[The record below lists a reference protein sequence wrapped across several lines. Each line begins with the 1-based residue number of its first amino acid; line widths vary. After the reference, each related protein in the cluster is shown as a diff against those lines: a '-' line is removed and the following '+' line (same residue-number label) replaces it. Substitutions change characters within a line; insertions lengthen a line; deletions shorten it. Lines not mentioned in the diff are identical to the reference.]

1 MTKPAATT
9 AAPAKPT
16 GSAKAPKAKANGTDG
31 GTLSRED
38 INLAKF
44 IKYEDDGGS
53 SDAHSD
59 DGAVNE
65 DGDMDESKRVRRMLS
80 NRESAR
86 RSRRRKQAH
95 LGHLQLKVNQLQCE
109 NQDLLHKLHQLH
121 GSFNTMMER
130 NRMIK
135 DNMAFLRMQIMS
147 GKPLSREALAA
158 VTQAVAVGEQ
168 TNLQAHLNSTLFGPN
183 GATTP
188 MMMQPNCQ
196 SMGVPYT
203 SASMGAMGGMM
214 QGGMQGG
221 MVPGPHGGMGG
232 AVGQMG
238 QMRVDSPAGLTPY
251 QMSQM
256 NQTMNH
262 PSQHM
267 TQNMGTYN
275 GMNGLGGQNMGTSNG
290 MNGLGNFKLEPQQ
303 PGASAGVSEFSN
315 ASSLTHAQGGSM
327 GNGMNTM
334 GGTPNEHPGPKGGGS
349 MGELNKMNGGGA
361 SVHETDNG
369 QHGYIH
375 GDGHFIDGPALP
387 AGGQIAE
394 REAALAAAVAAQLQM
409 STQMAN
415 DNGVD
420 TAGLGLGDVIADQ
433 EAALAARL
441 NARSP
446 APNDDGRSN
455 PGGGGGNSGSGV
467 NSGDG
472 GDSNHNSGGQQ
483 QQSRV
488 LDPAG
493 MDHEAPPLATP
504 IAVKPHLVH
513 HGVDAGDGDALLVNF
528 LATPID
534 PMGGPDDG
542 IDGWRQ
548 PAEDWAAAL
557 VTDGKEAGG
566 TLGKNGR
573 TASMNRVASL
583 ERIAKRMQGCDA

>member
-1 MTKPAATT
+1 
-9 AAPAKPT
+9 
-16 GSAKAPKAKANGTDG
+16 
-31 GTLSRED
+31 
-38 INLAKF
+38 
-44 IKYEDDGGS
+44 
-53 SDAHSD
+53 
-59 DGAVNE
+59 
-65 DGDMDESKRVRRMLS
+65 MLS

-188 MMMQPNCQ
+188 MMMQPNGQ

-232 AVGQMG
+232 PVGQMG
-238 QMRVDSPAGLTPY
+238 QMRVNSPAGLTPY

-275 GMNGLGGQNMGTSNG
+275 GMNGLGGQNMANSNG

-315 ASSLTHAQGGSM
+315 GSSLTHAQGGSM

-334 GGTPNEHPGPKGGGS
+334 GGTPNEHPGPKGGS
-349 MGELNKMNGGGA
+349 MSELNKMNGGGA
-361 SVHETDNG
+361 SVHETDDG

-375 GDGHFIDGPALP
+375 GDGRFIEGPAL
-387 AGGQIAE
+387 AAAGQIAE

-433 EAALAARL
+433 EAALAAQL

-455 PGGGGGNSGSGV
+455 PSGEGFQLPAAAAAAGLAAAQAAAQGRNGRQASDGSCADARRKQRAGSGDSSDARAGGGGGET
-467 NSGDG
+467 
-472 GDSNHNSGGQQ
+472 
-483 QQSRV
+483 
-488 LDPAG
+488 A
-493 MDHEAPPLATP
+493 
-504 IAVKPHLVH
+504 
-513 HGVDAGDGDALLVNF
+513 
-528 LATPID
+528 
-534 PMGGPDDG
+534 
-542 IDGWRQ
+542 
-548 PAEDWAAAL
+548 AEEETAAAASTAATAGTPTTTPAVSSSSRAFSTQQGWTTRHPRSRPQSPSSRTSCTTASTR
-557 VTDGKEAGG
+557 VTG
-566 TLGKNGR
+566 TLCSSISSRRRLTRWGDPTTASTVGANPPRTGPPRSSPTARRRVGRSGR
-573 TASMNRVASL
+573 TGEPRA
-583 ERIAKRMQGCDA
+583 

>member
-1 MTKPAATT
+1 
-9 AAPAKPT
+9 
-16 GSAKAPKAKANGTDG
+16 
-31 GTLSRED
+31 
-38 INLAKF
+38 
-44 IKYEDDGGS
+44 
-53 SDAHSD
+53 
-59 DGAVNE
+59 
-65 DGDMDESKRVRRMLS
+65 MLS

-121 GSFNTMMER
+121 SSFNTMMER

-135 DNMAFLRMQIMS
+135 DNMAFLRMQITS

-168 TNLQAHLNSTLFGPN
+168 TNLQAHLNSMLVGPN
-183 GATTP
+183 GAMTP
-188 MMMQPNCQ
+188 MMMQPNGQ

-203 SASMGAMGGMM
+203 GANMGAMGGMM
-214 QGGMQGG
+214 QGGPGG
-221 MVPGPHGGMGG
+221 MATPHGGMGG

-238 QMRVDSPAGLTPY
+238 QMRVNSPAGLTLY

-267 TQNMGTYN
+267 TQNMAYN
-275 GMNGLGGQNMGTSNG
+275 GMNSLGGQGMGTSNG

-334 GGTPNEHPGPKGGGS
+334 GGGPNEHPGPKGGS
-349 MGELNKMNGGGA
+349 MGELNKMNGGT
-361 SVHETDNG
+361 SVHETDNA

-375 GDGHFIDGPALP
+375 GDGQFIDGPAL
-387 AGGQIAE
+387 AAGQIAE

-409 STQMAN
+409 STQMAQTN
-415 DNGVD
+415 VPDGGVD

-433 EAALAARL
+433 EAALAAQL

-446 APNDDGRSN
+446 ALNDDGRSN
-455 PGGGGGNSGSGV
+455 PGGEGFQLPAAAAAAGLAAAQAAAQGRNGRQASDGSCADARRKQRAGSGDSSDARAGGGGGGGGGNSGSGV

-472 GDSNHNSGGQQ
+472 GDSNPNSGGQH

-488 LDPAG
+488 LDPG
-493 MDHEAPPLATP
+493 LDHETPPLDTP

-513 HGVDAGDGDALLVNF
+513 HGVDAGDGEALLGF

-534 PMGGPDDG
+534 PMGPDDG

-583 ERIAKRMQGCDA
+583 EHLAKRMQGCDA

>member
-1 MTKPAATT
+1 
-9 AAPAKPT
+9 
-16 GSAKAPKAKANGTDG
+16 
-31 GTLSRED
+31 
-38 INLAKF
+38 
-44 IKYEDDGGS
+44 
-53 SDAHSD
+53 
-59 DGAVNE
+59 
-65 DGDMDESKRVRRMLS
+65 MLS

-188 MMMQPNCQ
+188 MMMQPNGQ

-232 AVGQMG
+232 PVGQMG
-238 QMRVDSPAGLTPY
+238 QMRVNSPAGLTPY

-275 GMNGLGGQNMGTSNG
+275 GMNGMGGQGMANSNG

-375 GDGHFIDGPALP
+375 GDGQFIDGPALP

-455 PGGGGGNSGSGV
+455 PSGEGFQLPAAAAAAGLAAAQAAAQGRNGRQASDGSCADARRKQRAGSGDSSDARAGGGGGGGGGNSGSGV

-493 MDHEAPPLATP
+493 LDHEAPPLATP